1 MLTQLITL
9 LENKNNGL
17 SLSEISRAMNAQSS
31 AVAPMIK
38 LLVRK
43 GKLAEIGPDGKYCQD
58 CGLQSGCN
66 LLAAHGMRYACVSR
80 HLTANSKDSQ

>member
-17 SLSEISRAMNAQSS
+17 SLAEMSRALHAQPS
-31 AVAPMIK
+31 ALVPMLK

-43 GKLAEIGPDGKYCQD
+43 GKLAEIGPDEKYCKD

-66 LLAAHGMRYACVSR
+66 LLAIHSKRYVCISCHNPGEAQN
-80 HLTANSKDSQ
+80 LQ

>member
-1 MLTQLITL
+1 MLTQLMTL

-17 SLSEISRAMNAQSS
+17 SLTEISRAMHVQPS

-43 GKLAEIGPDGKYCQD
+43 GKLAEIGPDGNYCKD

-66 LLAAHGMRYACVSR
+66 LLAAHGKRYACVSH
-80 HLTANSKDSQ
+80 HLTANSKNSP